1 MAATMTIKLTSAG
14 ADTDNVNIYTDTDG
28 YTTPIGSTTTAVL
41 TSFFGYT
48 VGVPVGATTVR
59 IQNENDAKTCSNY
72 VDVAIT

>member
-1 MAATMTIKLTSAG
+1 MAATMTIRLTSAG

-41 TSFFGYT
+41 TSPFGYT
-48 VGVPVGATTVR
+48 VNVPVGATTVR
-59 IQNENDAKTCSNY
+59 IENDNDAKTCSNY